1 MNICGYTIQ
10 PSLNNVAVKKDK
22 KRHLSSYF
30 RHLSG
35 ERKMASTTIERPTAA
50 AIIQL
55 FITALAWSDMAT
67 VMISYQCITNIF
79 EFKFNFLV
87 DVVP

>member
-1 MNICGYTIQ
+1 MNEKWQ
-10 PSLNNVAVKKDK
+10 ALPLKDQ
-22 KRHLSSYF
+22 L
-30 RHLSG
+30 L
-35 ERKMASTTIERPTAA
+35 A

-67 VMISYQCITNIF
+67 VMISYECITNIF
-79 EFKFNFLV
+79 EFKFSFLV